1 MSRQTN
7 DSEFRWFIRRNFAV
21 IMFLALAGTGLYLLF
36 QNFAGA
42 EQRPFTVQTGG
53 ESAEN
58 IDGLVPQ
65 IGEEGYVE
73 VGNVGQKFVQSPGP
87 LQIAIVVGHRAS
99 DSGAVCDD
107 GLQEVM
113 INESVAQ
120 QVLVELESEGLPVS
134 LLSEFDPR
142 LNGFSSVMVVSLH
155 SDSCTPLDPSFT
167 GFKTTVNNNVQSPQL
182 QACMEQNYAQQT
194 GLPIH
199 QSTIT
204 DDMIHY
210 HAFNKVSAESPALLL
225 EMGFMY
231 NDRELLTTNSD
242 APARGIVNGILC
254 YLQSQ

>member
-7 DSEFRWFIRRNFAV
+7 DSELRWFLRRNFAV
-21 IMFLALAGTGLYLLF
+21 ILFLVMAGTGLYFLF

-53 ESAEN
+53 ESAESL
-58 IDGLVPQ
+58 DGLAPQ
-65 IGEEGYVE
+65 IGEQGYVE

-87 LQIAIVVGHRAS
+87 LKVAIVVGHRAS

-107 GLQEVM
+107 GLTEVM
-113 INESVAQ
+113 INESIAQ
-120 QVLVELESEGLPVS
+120 QVQVDLESQGIPVS
-134 LLSEFDPR
+134 LLSEFDTR
-142 LNGFSSVMVVSLH
+142 LQGFSSDMVVSLH
-155 SDSCTPLDPSFT
+155 SDSCAVLDPGFT
-167 GFKTTVNNNVQSPQL
+167 GYKTTVNNSPQSPQL

-199 QSTIT
+199 PTTIT

-210 HAFNKVSAESPALLL
+210 HAFNKISAGSPAILL

-231 NDRELLTTNSD
+231 NDRELLTTNS
-242 APARGIVNGILC
+242 AAAARGVANGIIC